1 MTSQL
6 SAQRDGEL
14 RTDLDTAY
22 PEKTID
28 VGEGLRVGVRP
39 IPLRSLGR
47 VLSLLVK
54 LAQLV
59 ESGQTIGNIIPALGD
74 DLTVLIEKSLVDT
87 DIDDLSIS
95 AAPAILEYV
104 IAENLKGDAL
114 KNWSGLLDRL
124 MKHVPQEAQP
134 KTPRKRR
141 KN

>member
-6 SAQRDGEL
+6 SAQRDGEFK
-14 RTDLDTAY
+14 TDLDTAY
-22 PEKTID
+22 PDKTID

-59 ESGQTIGNIIPALGD
+59 ESGQTIGDIIPALGD
-74 DLTVLIEKSLVDT
+74 DLMVLIEKSLVDT
-87 DIDDLSIS
+87 DIDDLSIA
-95 AAPAILEYV
+95 AAPAILEYI

-114 KNWSGLLDRL
+114 KNWSGLLEKL
-124 MKHVPQEAQP
+124 MKHVPQEAKPQ
-134 KTPRKRR
+134 PRKRQ